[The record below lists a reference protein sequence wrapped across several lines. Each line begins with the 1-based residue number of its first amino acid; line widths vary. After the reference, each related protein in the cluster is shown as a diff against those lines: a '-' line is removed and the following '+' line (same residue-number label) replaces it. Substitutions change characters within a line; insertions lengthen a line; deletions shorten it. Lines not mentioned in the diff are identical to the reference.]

1 MTTNTPQSTA
11 HATYDAMIEEAT
23 KQPGVF
29 EVMQVMGR
37 VAQYRQTLDALQ
49 TPPAM
54 RFTVSSS
61 SLAQSP
67 IYRAHA

>member
-1 MTTNTPQSTA
+1 MTTNIPQSTA
-11 HATYDAMIEEAT
+11 RATYDAMIEEAT

-49 TPPAM
+49 SPPAM

-67 IYRAHA
+67 IHLANA

>member
-1 MTTNTPQSTA
+1 METNTPQSTA

-61 SLAQSP
+61 SLDQSP

>member
-49 TPPAM
+49 TPPTM

>member
-1 MTTNTPQSTA
+1 MTTNADRSTVRE
-11 HATYDAMIEEAT
+11 TYEAMIEVAT

-49 TPPAM
+49 TPPTI
-54 RFTVSSS
+54 RFTASSS
-61 SLAQSP
+61 SCPAAP
-67 IYRAHA
+67 IHRAHA

>member
-1 MTTNTPQSTA
+1 MTKNIPRSTVRE
-11 HATYDAMIEEAT
+11 TYEAMIEEAT

-37 VAQYRQTLDALQ
+37 VAQYRQTLGALQ
-49 TPPAM
+49 TPATIH
-54 RFTVSSS
+54 FTASSS
-61 SLAQSP
+61 SCPPAP